1 MLVTSGFANFVSH
14 LNSAMTRK
22 ADEIMM
28 EHFYVLRNS
37 AKLSIR

>member
-14 LNSAMTRK
+14 LNSAMTEK
-22 ADEIMM
+22 ADGIMM
-28 EHFYVLRNS
+28 EHFYVLRNR

>member
-14 LNSAMTRK
+14 LKSAMTGK
-22 ADEIMM
+22 ADGIMM
-28 EHFYVLRNS
+28 EHFYVLRNR